1 MSISQNF
8 PTEGPNLNLNFTHS
22 RTLDSRVT
30 FSRPSAATCVNEN
43 GLLAVVPAGSPRFD
57 HRVTVTENLLLYS
70 EQFDVSSSWGAANVT
85 VTANAGTSPTGTNTA
100 DLVTASITASDRLLG
115 QFVSIPTNTASYT
128 GSIYVKK
135 STYGFFSV
143 GFYFAGGTIQEFG
156 LTADLD
162 AGTIVVNSGSVAS
175 FSMVP
180 VGDGWFRIVF
190 TQPNNGTNTSI
201 RFTIRPLRATG
212 PENTVAS
219 NALIWGAQIEVGT
232 SATPYIPTV
241 AAKVESI
248 DVESMGLLVEE
259 QRTNFLKGSRSFD
272 SDWASNDTAVGGTYS
287 AQIIT
292 NTTETLSPDG
302 TNNAAKIIQANN
314 GWQRILQGVS
324 LNTNNRHT
332 FSIFVK
338 RGNSNVCVIEATGNF
353 NAGGR
358 VQWNFNSETFTE
370 FAPTNWSNLTY
381 VKYPNGWYCLSG
393 NFLATSSVG
402 TTGAMWFFPGDDY
415 NGLPTSPASFTYV
428 YGFQLEEGS
437 FPTSYIPTTT
447 ATATRSPDIV
457 SIEGAKFTSWFD
469 PLEGTTVVE
478 TENTGTRSSNFSV
491 PIAYRKT
498 YSASSNTIEV
508 FQNNGNFYYLV
519 RTDPPQVDHVGFSVT
534 PTVGVGSYVKYGFS
548 YKQNDF
554 SYFINNTLYTD
565 TAGTLP
571 TGLVVAAIGSNG
583 GTYMNGRIK
592 SIQYYPYRMSDLQL
606 KELCR

>member
-8 PTEGPNLNLNFTHS
+8 PIEGPSLNLNFTHS

-143 GFYFAGGTIQEFG
+143 GFYFAGGTTQEFG

-201 RFTIRPLRATG
+201 RFSIRPLRATG

-248 DVESMGLLVEE
+248 DVESMGLFVEE
-259 QRTNFLKGSRSFD
+259 QRTNLQ
-272 SDWASNDTAVGGTYS
+272 VYS
-287 AQIIT
+287 GVTSANWSTT
-292 NTTETLSPDG
+292 NSPVVTGNSSMAPDG
-302 TNNAAKIIQANN
+302 TVTATQIAGIAQAASGIYQFTPVLSANT
-314 GWQRILQGVS
+314 VYTYS
-324 LNTNNRHT
+324 LFLKAISGSNTIYFGSDAGTSATVQVNM
-332 FSIFVK
+332 
-338 RGNSNVCVIEATGNF
+338 ATGI
-353 NAGGR
+353 ATS
-358 VQWNFNSETFTE
+358 NSGATV
-370 FAPTNWSNLTY
+370 SNIVSTRH
-381 VKYPNGWYCLSG
+381 PNGWYRI
-393 NFLATSSVG
+393 
-402 TTGAMWFFPGDDY
+402 
-415 NGLPTSPASFTYV
+415 SFTFTSAQAAV
-428 YGFQLEEGS
+428 HS
-437 FPTSYIPTTT
+437 FVIYNLTANANTWLAWGAQVEQGAFATSYIPTVASTV
-447 ATATRSPDIV
+447 TRSPDIV
-457 SIEGAKFTSWFD
+457 SIEGSKFSNWFD

-565 TAGTLP
+565 TTGTLP
-571 TGLVVAAIGSNG
+571 TGLVVAAIGSND

-592 SIQYYPYRMSDLQL
+592 SIQYYPYRMSNLQL